1 MRDALAL
8 SIAETAADVLGQR
21 SDARGGISVTD
32 EAIGAHLWFERGFRD
47 HDALVAI
54 INHTRRLLDGRA
66 PRPAPSPVYRKPV
79 QLSLDLEAA

>member
-8 SIAETAADVLGQR
+8 SIAETAANVLGQR

-54 INHTRRLLDGRA
+54 INHTRRLLYGRA
-66 PRPAPSPVYRKPV
+66 PRLVAALTYGKPV